1 MLESTLYLTLIDH
14 SHCPSLSYPSGG
26 TSGGRTRDLLFAGQ
40 VLSQL
45 SYSPINKAL
54 RSANRTFVDCWN
66 FCFSNRQNFL
76 SPRIKPCRNLILK
89 THTSR
94 VLCRY
99 QPIANMAG
107 ISFTAVQVSRVYFF
121 GERYYRVAVS
131 FGSGI

>member
-45 SYSPINKAL
+45 SYSPINMAL
-54 RSANRTFVDCWN
+54 RSANRTFVDYWN

-76 SPRIKPCRNLILK
+76 PPRIKPCRNLILK

-94 VLCRY
+94 VLCQY